1 MGKKLDE
8 ALQTYFDNTKTAT
21 EKTEAMNTAIDHM
34 DTLRGQIK
42 QLPNGQYPAINDVVV
57 NYGRA
62 IGDPRI
68 NSYDA
73 AAGLIAAE
81 VTKAIVANGGTGD
94 ERAEKEKLLAVKNN
108 PEALRGVLDSYTRLL
123 GGQLKELK
131 TQYESNGGKNW
142 DPKVNDRTMYAISES
157 HLGRTLTDQ
166 ERQAIQWARANSKD
180 PRAEKIRT
188 RLGI

>member
-1 MGKKLDE
+1 MTQAANLA
-8 ALQTYFDNTKTAT
+8 ALGSNVNSSGQTSLTAGVSG
-21 EKTEAMNTAIDHM
+21 
-34 DTLRGQIK
+34 TL
-42 QLPNGQYPAINDVVV
+42 P
-57 NYGRA
+57 
-62 IGDPRI
+62 
-68 NSYDA
+68 
-73 AAGLIAAE
+73 
-81 VTKAIVANGGTGD
+81 VANGGTGD

-142 DPKVNDRTMYAISES
+142 DPKVSDRTMYAISES

-180 PRAEKIRT
+180 PRAEKIRN
-188 RLGI
+188 RCLQFRDAMAR